1 MPTLAAALRE
11 GRARIWPAGSP
22 LERALAEVGPGGLAV
37 LPLPAGNRMAG
48 ACLIGWDTPH
58 DFGTD
63 ERALLTACAG
73 LAGQALVR
81 ARAFDAEHE
90 LVGMLQRQLLP
101 RSLPRLPGAVA
112 VARYLPSTA
121 GLELGGDWYDVIP
134 LPDNHVALVIGDV
147 QGHSAGAA
155 TLMGQMRTAL
165 RAYAVEGH
173 PPDVVVA
180 HANRLLMDME
190 SDLFATCCYVDVDLE
205 EGAAWCVRAGHLPPV
220 LRYPDGR
227 TEIAEA
233 EGGPPL
239 GVVTRADFPMSPLRL
254 PPGTVIALATD
265 GLVETPDSDIDEG
278 MEHLAELL
286 AEAAPTDMGLVADAL
301 LGNAPRTDDV
311 ALLLLRYDGM
321 ELRPLRESWTV
332 WRVPQAVG
340 HARRFARR
348 TLRSWGVTVDYD
360 AALLVVSELVT
371 NALVHTDGKVRM
383 DLTLVNNRLRIAI
396 ADASPR
402 SPVRPTS
409 IGWEATG
416 GRGILLVEA
425 LAATWGTLPVSGGKQ
440 VWAELLLGR

>member
-58 DFGTD
+58 DFGSD

-73 LAGQALVR
+73 LAGQALMR

-101 RSLPRLPGAVA
+101 RRLPRLPGAVA

-173 PPDVVVA
+173 PPDVVVS
-180 HANRLLMDME
+180 HANRLL
-190 SDLFATCCYVDVDLE
+190 V
-205 EGAAWCVRAGHLPPV
+205 GHGE
-220 LRYPDGR
+220 R
-227 TEIAEA
+227 
-233 EGGPPL
+233 
-239 GVVTRADFPMSPLRL
+239 PLR
-254 PPGTVIALATD
+254 
-265 GLVETPDSDIDEG
+265 
-278 MEHLAELL
+278 H
-286 AEAAPTDMGLVADAL
+286 
-301 LGNAPRTDDV
+301 
-311 ALLLLRYDGM
+311 LLLRRRRPGGG
-321 ELRPLRESWTV
+321 LRLVR
-332 WRVPQAVG
+332 
-340 HARRFARR
+340 ARRAPAA
-348 TLRSWGVTVDYD
+348 G
-360 AALLVVSELVT
+360 AALPGR
-371 NALVHTDGKVRM
+371 HDR
-383 DLTLVNNRLRIAI
+383 DR
-396 ADASPR
+396 
-402 SPVRPTS
+402 
-409 IGWEATG
+409 G
-416 GRGILLVEA
+416 GRGRP
-425 LAATWGTLPVSGGKQ
+425 AARGGRPGRLPHEP
-440 VWAELLLGR
+440 APAPARHR